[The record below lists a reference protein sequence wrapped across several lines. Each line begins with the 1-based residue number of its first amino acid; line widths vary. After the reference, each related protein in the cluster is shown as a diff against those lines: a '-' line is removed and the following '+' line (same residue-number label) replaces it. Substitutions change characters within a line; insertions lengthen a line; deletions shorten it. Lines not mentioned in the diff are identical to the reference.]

1 MWPLCG
7 GAHVAAVINVT
18 SYPRKRR
25 IILLVSL
32 SARLLKCA
40 FAVKLRSELVP
51 SGICDGVVVVVIAV
65 MFFLFL

>member
-25 IILLVSL
+25 IITLVSL

-51 SGICDGVVVVVIAV
+51 SGICDGVVVVIAV